1 MFAKLEALF
10 SSSRVFLFLVT
21 FRWLSSFMAAL
32 VLFVLPDET
41 QIATFLP
48 SLWTFLLIILVNLF
62 ISLFIRFLN
71 RLVIEHPLVIG
82 IDLVFGAFIL
92 AISGGSYSPYYLFAL
107 SPLLAGAFFFQVRG
121 AVASA
126 TAFTFLYLLADFVA
140 HRIPELPP
148 AESVTLVTHL
158 AGIWLLPML
167 LAYPAVLL
175 QKIKQAHD
183 ELALAR
189 DQLAAEHKHLAAAH
203 QRLRIIHDLTVL
215 LQASPDIDSVQKCVL
230 DTMTTRLGFQ
240 RVLMAL
246 VDPMHEEL
254 GHWVLS
260 PDHSSFP
267 ATEALPLHEENGE
280 LCRAILYNRPFI
292 TATEALLIS
301 HPQLDTWLKSRRWY
315 VHPLWLREHA
325 VGVLLV
331 ELDMDEEMSGERK
344 EMLTM
349 VANQAAIALGNIIL
363 CIDRARRLAVET
375 ERNRIARELHDTVA
389 QSLFGIVYSL
399 DACINML
406 PERVDKVKEELMELR
421 TLASN
426 THNEVRQ
433 SILDMWP
440 STLTLELF
448 ESDLRSY
455 VAACSARPFDIVF
468 EHNGDFERLP
478 AGLRRTLYR
487 IAQEA
492 LTNAARHSGANA
504 ATLSL
509 TITKDLVS
517 MVVTDKGRGF
527 DPAPIL
533 ARSRDREHFGL
544 RGIQERAHALGG
556 HCHIQSC
563 VGAGTAITITLPIHR
578 R

>member
-1 MFAKLEALF
+1 
-10 SSSRVFLFLVT
+10 
-21 FRWLSSFMAAL
+21 MAAL

-41 QIATFLP
+41 QVATFMP
-48 SLWTFLLIILVNLF
+48 PLWTFLLVILVNLF
-62 ISLFIRFLN
+62 ISLFIRHLN
-71 RLVIEHPLVIG
+71 RIVIEHPAVIG
-82 IDLVFGAFIL
+82 IDLIFGAFVL
-92 AISGGSYSPYYLFAL
+92 TVSGGSYSPYYLFAL

-121 AVASA
+121 AVVSA
-126 TAFTFLYLLADFVA
+126 TTFTFLYLLADSLA
-140 HRIPELPP
+140 HRVPELPP

-175 QKIKQAHD
+175 QKIKHAHD

-189 DQLAAEHKHLAAAH
+189 DELAAEHKHLAAAH
-203 QRLRIIHDLTVL
+203 HQLRIIHDLTVL

-230 DTMTTRLGFQ
+230 DTMTTRLGFR

-254 GHWVLS
+254 GNWALS
-260 PDHSSFP
+260 PNHSSFP
-267 ATEALPLHEENGE
+267 SIESLSLHEENGE
-280 LCRAILYNRPFI
+280 LCRAILHNRPFV
-292 TATEALLIS
+292 TTSEDLLIS
-301 HPQLDTWLKSRRWY
+301 HLQLNTWLKEHRWY

-331 ELDMDEEMSGERK
+331 ELDMNEEINGERK
-344 EMLTM
+344 EILTM

-406 PERVDKVKEELMELR
+406 PGHVDEVKEELIELR

-440 STLTLELF
+440 STLTIELF
-448 ESDLRSY
+448 ESDLRNY
-455 VAACSARPFDIVF
+455 VTVCASRPFEIVF
-468 EHNGDFERLP
+468 EHNGDFDHLP

-504 ATLSL
+504 AKLSL

-517 MVVTDKGRGF
+517 LVVTDKGRGF
-527 DPAPIL
+527 DPNLVL
-533 ARSRDREHFGL
+533 ARSLDREHFGL
-544 RGIQERAHALGG
+544 RGIQERARALGG

-563 VGAGTAITITLPIHR
+563 LGAGTSITITLPIHR

>member
-1 MFAKLEALF
+1 
-10 SSSRVFLFLVT
+10 
-21 FRWLSSFMAAL
+21 MAAL
-32 VLFVLPDET
+32 VLFALPDET

-48 SLWTFLLIILVNLF
+48 SLWTFLLIIFINLF
-62 ISLFIRFLN
+62 VSLFVRPLN
-71 RLVIEHPLVIG
+71 QLVVEYPFVIG
-82 IDLVFGAFIL
+82 IDLLFGAFVL
-92 AISGGSYSPYYLFAL
+92 TISGGSYSPYYLFAL
-107 SPLLAGAFFFQVRG
+107 SPLLASAFFFQVRG

-126 TAFTFLYLLADFVA
+126 ATFTFLYLLADFLA
-140 HRIPELPP
+140 HRVPELPP
-148 AESVTLVTHL
+148 AQRVTLVTHL
-158 AGIWLLPML
+158 AGIWLLPLL

-175 QKIKQAHD
+175 QKIKHAYD

-189 DQLAAEHKHLAAAH
+189 DELAAEHKHLTAAH
-203 QRLRIIHDLTVL
+203 RQLRIIHDLTVL
-215 LQASPDIDSVQKCVL
+215 LQASPDIGAVQKCVL
-230 DTMTTRLGFQ
+230 DTITARLGF
-240 RVLMAL
+240 RSVLIAL
-246 VDPMHEEL
+246 VDPIHEEL
-254 GHWVLS
+254 ENWALS
-260 PDHSSFP
+260 PAQASFP
-267 ATEALPLHEENGE
+267 VVESLPLHEENGE
-280 LCRAILYNRPFI
+280 LCRAILDNRPFI
-292 TATEALLIS
+292 TASEELLIS
-301 HPQLDTWLKSRRWY
+301 HPQLNTWLRSRRWY

-325 VGVLLV
+325 VGVLLI
-331 ELDMDEEMSGERK
+331 ELDMDEELSGERK
-344 EMLTM
+344 EILTM
-349 VANQAAIALGNIIL
+349 VGNQAAIALGNIIL

-406 PERVDKVKEELMELR
+406 PAHVDEVKKELTELR

-440 STLTLELF
+440 STLTIELF

-455 VAACSARPFDIVF
+455 VAACSSRPFEIVF
-468 EHNGDFERLP
+468 EHNGDFNHLP

-517 MVVTDKGRGF
+517 LVVTDKGRGF
-527 DPAPIL
+527 DPGLVL
-533 ARSRDREHFGL
+533 ARSRNREHFGL
-544 RGIQERAHALGG
+544 RGIQERARALGG

-563 VGAGTAITITLPIHR
+563 LGAGTAITITLPIHHR
-578 R
+578 